1 MLQEIV
7 KFFIN
12 PVLQVFVVFFI
23 LFQKRLF
30 QKDIIYFISF
40 LYLTSIP
47 ITGII
52 FQNFWKVSDSYKNN
66 IIYDAAVILAGGVDH
81 RWYVKD
87 NQEDFIINE
96 DKYFIFNS
104 AAERFFT
111 GIEFVKSGKIKK
123 IYYGNYVTESLKGP
137 FDTSLIVKRFA
148 MKNGIAENQFVIY
161 GEKVK
166 NTLDEAKHFS
176 HIKNKSFNDNIL
188 LITSQSHMRRASS
201 LFKKQGMEVDTY
213 SVQKRI
219 PLKTDIINMKN
230 YIPSIRGFNSTKNGY
245 YEFFGFLGYFI
256 MGKL

>member
-12 PVLQVFVVFFI
+12 PMLQIFVVFLIF
-23 LFQKRLF
+23 FRKRLL
-30 QKDIIYFISF
+30 QREIVIFISF
-40 LYLTSIP
+40 LYLISIP
-47 ITGII
+47 GII
-52 FQNFWKVSDSYKNN
+52 FQNFWKVSDSYKKN
-66 IIYDAAVILAGGVDH
+66 ILYDAAVNLAGGVDH
-81 RWYVKD
+81 RWYAINNKE
-87 NQEDFIINE
+87 NSIINE
-96 DKYFIFNS
+96 DKYFVFNS
-104 AAERFFT
+104 AAERFFS

-123 IYYGNYVTESLKGP
+123 IYYGNYVTESPKGP

-148 MKNGIAENQFVIY
+148 MKNGIDENQFIIY

-166 NTLDEAKHFS
+166 NTLDEAKHFKQ
-176 HIKNKSFNDNIL
+176 INKNSFIENIL

-201 LFKKQGMEVDTY
+201 LFKKQGLDVDTY

-219 PLKTDIINMKN
+219 PLKTDILNMKN
-230 YIPSIRGFNSTKNGY
+230 YIPSIRGLNSTKNGY

>member
-1 MLQEIV
+1 MLQEVV
-7 KFFIN
+7 KFFID
-12 PVLQVFVVFFI
+12 PVIQFFLLFLFI
-23 LFQKRLF
+23 FQKRYFHKYIL
-30 QKDIIYFISF
+30 YFIFFSYI
-40 LYLTSIP
+40 LSIP

-66 IIYDAAVILAGGVDH
+66 TIYDAAVILAGGVDH
-81 RWYVKD
+81 RWYAKD
-87 NQEDFIINE
+87 NQEDSRINE

-123 IYYGNYVTESLKGP
+123 IYYGNYVTESHKGP

-166 NTLDEAKHFS
+166 NTLDEAKHFT
-176 HIKNKSFNDNIL
+176 HVKNKSFIDNIL

-201 LFKKQGMEVDTY
+201 LFKKQGLEVDTY

-230 YIPSIRGFNSTKNGY
+230 YIPSIRGLNSTKNGY

-256 MGKL
+256 LGKL